1 MWNLEKLHRRSY
13 LQSRNRYIDVQN
25 KCMDTKGEKGGVVR

>member
-13 LQSRNRYIDVQN
+13 LQSRNRDTDLED
-25 KCMDTKGEKGGVVR
+25 KHMDTVREGE